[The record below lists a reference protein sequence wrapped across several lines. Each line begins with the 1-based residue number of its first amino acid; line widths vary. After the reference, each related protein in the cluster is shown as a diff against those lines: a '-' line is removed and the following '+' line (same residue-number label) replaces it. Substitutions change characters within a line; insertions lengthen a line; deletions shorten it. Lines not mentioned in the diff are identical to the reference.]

1 MLNKMRHKK
10 IPAQH
15 PLCAAIG
22 LRGHHK
28 GVCLG
33 IESVFT
39 HYVLMTLG
47 EK

>member
-15 PLCAAIG
+15 PLCAASG
-22 LRGHHK
+22 FRGHHK